1 VWPRGPT
8 PLKSTR
14 AKDKFIP
21 GLLTLDIVLLKLES
35 TVGVTMLLEVLCAQ
49 CLMLEEMKNAKLPT
63 GEMDNAYMKY
73 GREF

>member
-1 VWPRGPT
+1 M
-8 PLKSTR
+8 KSTR

-49 CLMLEEMKNAKLPT
+49 CLILEEMKNAKLPT
-63 GEMDNAYMKY
+63 GELDNAYMKY

>member
-1 VWPRGPT
+1 M
-8 PLKSTR
+8 KSTR